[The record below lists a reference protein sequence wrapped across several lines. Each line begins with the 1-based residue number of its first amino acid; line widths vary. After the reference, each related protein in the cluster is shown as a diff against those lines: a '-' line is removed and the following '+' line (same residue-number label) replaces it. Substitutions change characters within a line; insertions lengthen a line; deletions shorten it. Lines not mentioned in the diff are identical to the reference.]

1 MKTVKDLLPIG
12 SVVLLQDV
20 PRKVIII
27 GILQSRIENGK
38 EEENFHDYLGVFFPE
53 GYMGEGSAFVFD
65 RDVIAD
71 VIFRGYENPER
82 SSMMNM
88 LEEVY
93 RQQAGNNSPDLT

>member
-12 SVVLLQDV
+12 SVVLLQGA
-20 PRKVIII
+20 PRKVIIM
-27 GILQSRIENGK
+27 GILQNRIEDGK
-38 EEENFHDYLGVFFPE
+38 EEDTFHDYLGVFFPE

-65 RDVIAD
+65 REVITD
-71 VIFRGYENPER
+71 VIFRGYDNPER

-93 RQQAGNNSPDLT
+93 RQQAGDENVQAE